1 MLELAC
7 QIHPYLERKSRLKL
21 AKISNLNIS
30 NFLRELLMSL
40 RIYFLV
46 ELPSVGYR
54 TYVDPTIY
62 DKPEDAL
69 TEFTSEI
76 NPSTLFLEM
85 MIGGGKKTMTT
96 PIEHSLK
103 QLDLRRECFLCYVT
117 CAQN

>member
-1 MLELAC
+1 
-7 QIHPYLERKSRLKL
+7 
-21 AKISNLNIS
+21 
-30 NFLRELLMSL
+30 MSL

-46 ELPSVGYR
+46 ELPSVGHR

-85 MIGGGKKTMTT
+85 MIGGGKPINLTLLFIKNSFLNRMSKTMTMHAV
-96 PIEHSLK
+96 I
-103 QLDLRRECFLCYVT
+103 
-117 CAQN
+117 